1 MIEVLL
7 ESNVAI
13 AMFVV
18 EFNIFANAPN
28 EIYITLDSIVFI
40 DYYTLYFLVMELKS
54 EVNKF
59 YMLYSNKGFDLS
71 FASLF

>member
-54 EVNKF
+54 EVNKL